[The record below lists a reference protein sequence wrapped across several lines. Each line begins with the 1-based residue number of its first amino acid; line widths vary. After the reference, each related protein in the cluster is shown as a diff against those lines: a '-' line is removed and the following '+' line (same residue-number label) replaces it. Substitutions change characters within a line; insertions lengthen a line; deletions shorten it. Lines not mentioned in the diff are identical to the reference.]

1 MKHARIKSSGRHV
14 RGGPVTALL
23 AIACVAWLAGAQ
35 PPSEPP
41 AGGEPGEGR
50 RTPMLDREAF
60 RARLSRRLD
69 DMRAMLARL
78 EAAVE
83 KLDAGA
89 PLPEILAELADDT
102 PPMARP
108 EGPRPGQRR
117 SGPRPPEVGPEH
129 RPPGPVPHEPAARAT
144 RVREFVR
151 RHLPALLEEFS
162 RPDGEPVSERLVA
175 WLAPQIADLES
186 ARQRDDEL
194 FKARLDEI
202 RASVEVGRRLRELRR
217 AAERP
222 GATPESLRE
231 YGERIREALGAQ
243 FDARMRAQRRE
254 IELLLQRVERL
265 KADTDRQQAQ
275 RERLLD
281 ERLAEIEAMTRQRR
295 DDPLPMDRP

>member
-1 MKHARIKSSGRHV
+1 
-14 RGGPVTALL
+14 
-23 AIACVAWLAGAQ
+23 
-35 PPSEPP
+35 
-41 AGGEPGEGR
+41 
-50 RTPMLDREAF
+50 MLDREAF
-60 RARLSRRLD
+60 RARLLRRLE
-69 DMRAMLARL
+69 DMRATLARL

-83 KLDAGA
+83 KLDAGV
-89 PLPEILAELADDT
+89 PLPDVMSDLADG
-102 PPMARP
+102 PPLPRP
-108 EGPRPGQRR
+108 EVPGPGPRRAGARAA
-117 SGPRPPEVGPEH
+117 EAEPEH
-129 RPPGPVPHEPAARAT
+129 RPPGPAPHEPTVRAA

-231 YGERIREALGAQ
+231 YGEKIREALGAQ

-265 KADTDRQQAQ
+265 KADTDRQQTQ

-281 ERLAEIEAMTRQRR
+281 ERLAEIEAMTRRRR
-295 DDPLPMDRP
+295 DDAPPVDRP